1 MTAKISG
8 KYVAAFVQSAG
19 EVSAVFEKKAQETL
33 ASHGIE
39 DPDPEAF
46 YDDAEFGAALAE
58 IEEKAGERTVR
69 QAGQKM
75 VAVNEPIV
83 SQSSAVA
90 GLETMA
96 EQHAGIHRD
105 YSVTEAGGYEI
116 VSTGDDTCRVD
127 VLGDYPFPLSLPHGA
142 IEGTVRATEGDAN
155 RVSVDQVDAPD
166 DVFARFEVSW

>member
-33 ASHGIE
+33 SAHGID
-39 DPDPEAF
+39 DPDPEEF
-46 YDDAEFGAALAE
+46 YDDAAFGAALAE
-58 IEEKAGERTVR
+58 IEETAGERTVR

-75 VAVNEPIV
+75 IAVNESVV

-96 EQHAGIHRD
+96 DQHAGIHRD
-105 YSVTEAGGYEI
+105 YSVAEAGGYEV
-116 VSTGDDTCRVD
+116 VSTGDRTCRVD

-142 IEGTVRATEGDAN
+142 IEGTVRETESDAD
-155 RVSVDQVDAPD
+155 RVSVDRVDAPD
-166 DVFARFEVSW
+166 DVFARFDVGW

>member
-39 DPDPEAF
+39 EPDPEGY

-69 QAGQKM
+69 RAGQKM
-75 VAVNEPIV
+75 IAVNEPIV

-105 YSVTEAGGYEI
+105 YSVAEAGGYD
-116 VSTGDDTCRVD
+116 VLSTSDDSCRVD

-142 IEGTVRATEGDAN
+142 IEGTVQQTESEAT
-155 RVSVDQVDAPD
+155 RVTVDRVDAPD
-166 DVFARFEVSW
+166 DVFARFEVGW